1 MRRINA
7 MLSVRTLL
15 PLLSLLALGCNQ
27 AASAEPPQKSPVAV
41 DNKDVVATV
50 NGVNITDRDVRL
62 RAKSAEGHKESKAA
76 AGVNDLN
83 GVLETVI
90 REEAAA
96 QRAKELGLDAD
107 PKYQEGLAQL
117 EAQVTAYRRK
127 ALSELFWERH
137 VDKQAAPSEDEMRA
151 YFDKN
156 EAKIRTSLHIKQI
169 LRKGRAAIDEAK
181 AQIDGGKSFDDVAA
195 STLPNRPPGVTP
207 WDMGYLGFYK
217 VPEAWRSTV
226 YDLAP
231 GQVSPVIAGPNERY
245 WLVVVVDKKVEP
257 SLDFAAVRG
266 QIEADLLRQRLEGN
280 REKAAADL
288 AAKAKI
294 TRVRAPTP
302 AAPHP
307 AED

>member
-1 MRRINA
+1 
-7 MLSVRTLL
+7 MLSLRNLL
-15 PLLSLLALGCNQ
+15 PVVSLFALGCAN
-27 AASAEPPQKSPVAV
+27 ASSAEPPRENTASAAPNQ
-41 DNKDVVATV
+41 DVVATV

-62 RAKSAEGHKESKAA
+62 RAKSAEGHKESRAGAPAA
-76 AGVNDLN
+76 PDLG

-96 QRAKELGLDAD
+96 QKAKELGLDAD

-117 EAQVTAYRRK
+117 ETQVSAYRRK

-137 VDKQAAPSEDEMRA
+137 VDKQAAPSEAEMRA

-156 EAKIRTSLHIKQI
+156 EAKIRASLHIKQI
-169 LRKGRAAIDEAK
+169 LRKGRAAIDEAR
-181 AQIDGGKSFDDVAA
+181 AQIDGGKSFDEVAA
-195 STLPNRPPGVTP
+195 STLPNLPPGVTP

-217 VPEAWRSTV
+217 VPEAWRPVV
-226 YDLAP
+226 YDLTP
-231 GQVSPVIAGPNERY
+231 GKVSPVIAGPNERY
-245 WLVVVVDKKVEP
+245 WLVVVVDKKVEA
-257 SLDFAAVRG
+257 SLDFAAVRP
-266 QIEADLLRQRLEGN
+266 QIEADLLRQRLEGT
-280 REKAAADL
+280 REKVAADL

-302 AAPHP
+302 TPLHA